1 MTVCVNSLRR
11 LLRARS
17 IAVVGGTEA
26 AKSIMQCDRLG
37 FDGEIWPVNP
47 KQSQMAGRTCFA
59 SVKELPAVPEAAFVA
74 VPRESTIQVVRHL
87 ADLGTSGVVCYA
99 SGFAEVGDEGADFQ
113 NQLVE
118 AAGSMALIGPNCY
131 GVFNYLD
138 GLALWPDESG
148 GQRCN
153 RGVAIISQSGNISI
167 NFTMQRRGLPIAY
180 LISTGNMA
188 GVKTHDYIH
197 AMLEDDQVTAIG
209 LYLEGITDAV
219 ALSEAAICALKKKKP
234 IVILESGHSDIGSQ
248 VTKTHS
254 SSLSGQKEVN
264 RAFFQTYGMITVD
277 TIPTLLETLKFVS
290 LIPPMKDNS
299 IATISCSGGEAA
311 LMADLA
317 EKYNLEFASFS
328 DDQCKKLF
336 DVLGDRVV
344 ISNPLDYHT
353 FIWGMPHE
361 QQQCFQ
367 AVFEGNQ
374 AVTIKAF
381 DYPDPALCDT
391 ATWDDTMAAVIQ
403 AKKKTNANVAL
414 VASMH
419 ENTSESMQ
427 ARLLENGIAPM
438 LGMDECFQAVFAS
451 VEYATH
457 CRQVNSLQALSA
469 VRSAQQCDVETLT
482 EHQGKQEL
490 AKYGLRIPEGIEC
503 VTVEESVQAAE
514 TLGYPVV
521 VKASSTEIVHK
532 TDVNAVH
539 LNLLC
544 ENDVRTAIR
553 SMQNIADRFLVERME
568 TSPHLEL
575 FVGVRHDETF
585 GFVMIIG
592 AGGILVELVQD
603 TTILLFPI
611 NKTGIRQALDK
622 LNIGKLI
629 EGYRNKRGNMEAVVA
644 AILAVAAYVE
654 ANSDSLIELDVNPLG
669 IDSSGAIVLDAH
681 VRKHNTA

>member
-1 MTVCVNSLRR
+1 MNPLRR

-17 IAVVGGTEA
+17 IAVVGGSEA
-26 AKSIMQCDRLG
+26 EKSIMQCDRLG

-59 SVKELPAVPEAAFVA
+59 SVNELPAVPEAAFIA
-74 VPRESTIQVVRHL
+74 VPRESTIQVVRQL

-99 SGFAEVGDEGADFQ
+99 SGFAEAGDEGVDLQ
-113 NQLVE
+113 QQLVE

-167 NFTMQRRGLPIAY
+167 NFTMQRRGLPLAY

-197 AMLEDDQVTAIG
+197 AMLEDEQVTAIG

-234 IVILESGHSDIGSQ
+234 IVILQSGHSDIGSQ
-248 VTKTHS
+248 VTMTHS

-264 RAFFQTYGMITVD
+264 RAFFQTYGMLAVD
-277 TIPTLLETLKFVS
+277 TIPALLETLKFVS
-290 LIPPMKDNS
+290 VIPPMEDNS

-328 DDQCKKLF
+328 DEQRKKLF
-336 DVLGDRVV
+336 EILGDRVV

-353 FIWGMPHE
+353 YIWGMQHQ

-381 DYPDPALCDT
+381 DYPDPAMCDPV
-391 ATWDDTMAAVIQ
+391 TWDDTIVAVIH
-403 AKKKTNANVAL
+403 AKKETDANVAL

-419 ENTSESMQ
+419 ENTSESVQ
-427 ARLLENGIAPM
+427 AQLLEHGIAPM
-438 LGMDECFQAVFAS
+438 LGMDECFQAAIAS
-451 VEYATH
+451 VGYAAH
-457 CRQVNSLQALSA
+457 CRQVNSLQALSP
-469 VRSAQQCDVETLT
+469 VRTAQQYDIVALT
-482 EHQGKQEL
+482 EYQGKREL
-490 AKYGLRIPEGIEC
+490 AKFGLRIPEGIEC
-503 VTVEESVQAAE
+503 VTVDEIAQAAE
-514 TLGYPVV
+514 TLGFPMV
-521 VKASSTEIVHK
+521 VKASSTDIVHK
-532 TDVNAVH
+532 TEASAVH
-539 LNLLC
+539 LNLQS
-544 ENDVRTAIR
+544 ESDVRAAVE
-553 SMQNIADRFLVERME
+553 SMQSIANRFLVERME

-585 GFVMIIG
+585 GFAMIIG

-611 NKTGIRQALDK
+611 NKAGIRLALNRLK
-622 LNIGKLI
+622 IGKLI
-629 EGYRNKRGNMEAVVA
+629 DGYRGKQGNMKAVVA
-644 AILAVAAYVE
+644 AIHAIASYVE
-654 ANSDSLIELDVNPLG
+654 ANADTLAELDVNPLG
-669 IDSSGAIVLDAH
+669 IDSSGAIALDVH
-681 VRKHNTA
+681 IRKFNTA